1 METWPTLDYAAWRE
15 TRDTLHLWT
24 QMAGKVKLALCP
36 FLNQWWEV
44 TLQLTPRGLNSG
56 LIPWRGQE
64 SFDIDFDFYDH
75 RVQVRLSDGRTEE
88 VALQPRTVA
97 DFYAAFTA
105 ALTALGIEPA
115 ISTTPSEV
123 QDTTP
128 FERDTTHASYDGDA
142 VQRFHRVML
151 GASRAMDRFRTPF
164 HGKSS
169 PVQFF
174 WGGFDLNTARF
185 NGISL
190 PMKTEGGPIMEF
202 GEDQENFAVGFWPG
216 DGRLNE
222 AAFYAYMSP
231 APVGVDSVKVEQTVG
246 AYDAA
251 LGEFVLRY
259 EDVRAS
265 ASPEDDLVA
274 FFQGAYEATASLA
287 GWDRAALEGHVP
299 VIHQTR

>member
-1 METWPTLDYAAWRE
+1 METWPALDYSAWKE

-44 TLQLTPRGLNSG
+44 TLHLTPRGLNSG
-56 LIPWRGQE
+56 LIPGRGQE

-75 RVQVRLSDGRTEE
+75 RVRVRLSDGRTEE

-97 DFYAAFTA
+97 DFYAAFMA
-105 ALTALGIEPA
+105 ALSTLGVEPS
-115 ISTTPSEV
+115 ISSTPSEV
-123 QDTTP
+123 QDATP
-128 FERDTTHASYDGDA
+128 FEQDMAHASYDSEA

-151 GASRAMDRFRTPF
+151 GAARAMERFRTPF

-174 WGGFDLNTARF
+174 WGGFDLSTARF
-185 NGISL
+185 NGKLI
-190 PMKTEGGPIMEF
+190 PVKAEGGPIMEF

-216 DGRLNE
+216 DGRLRE
-222 AAFYAYMSP
+222 AAFYAYIVP
-231 APVGVDSVKVEQTVG
+231 ALEGVAAASVQPAAG

-259 EDVRAS
+259 EDVRSS

-274 FFQGAYEATASLA
+274 FFQSAYEATAALA

-299 VIHQTR
+299 ARHHAR